1 MELRKNQLRRQDT
14 SEVSIPYKGLTKE
27 NPEGLCQDGQPLFAY
42 SALRMLAT
50 KISPSR
56 KPVHIVLNHAYSK
69 SKHDSRD
76 QFVDPLTNRPMAKG
90 QFTWL
95 MRKGDLLLSDAPKEV
110 GQEINF
116 NFGETDSRVLQLPI
130 YGYADDDLLDRF
142 NKLQKKVL

>member
-1 MELRKNQLRRQDT
+1 MSRWTAVVRIFGVENVGHENIT
-14 SEVSIPYKGLTKE
+14 ITKTC
-27 NPEGLCQDGQPLFAY
+27 PQSVG
-42 SALRMLAT
+42 
-50 KISPSR
+50 
-56 KPVHIVLNHAYSK
+56 IVLNHAFSK

-110 GQEINF
+110 EQEINF

-130 YGYADDDLLDRF
+130 YRYPDDDLLDRF
-142 NKLQKKVL
+142 DKLQKKVL